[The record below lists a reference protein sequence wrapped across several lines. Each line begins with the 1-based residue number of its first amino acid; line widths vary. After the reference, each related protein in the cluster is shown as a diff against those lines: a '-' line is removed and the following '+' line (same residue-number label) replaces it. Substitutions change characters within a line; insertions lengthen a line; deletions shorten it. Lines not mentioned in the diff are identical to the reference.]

1 MESSLE
7 GWFTMILS
15 GISVNIYVY
24 CLSTKRVK
32 VIDCLPNVAVDFFRY
47 YCKNHSFLQEK
58 IHGDNLS
65 ETLCCSLIIGCM
77 VCTCIYDNHKKLAFI
92 RTNLTSSF

>member
-47 YCKNHSFLQEK
+47 YCKKSQFSSRENPWRQ
-58 IHGDNLS
+58 
-65 ETLCCSLIIGCM
+65 
-77 VCTCIYDNHKKLAFI
+77 FI
-92 RTNLTSSF
+92 RNPMLFFDNWLHGLHMHL